1 MPADRPPPPPG
12 AERASAEPSRGLRR
26 FAALLAAWTFFVVVA
41 GSAVTSTRSGMADPE
56 WPTFGGRLLPSVS
69 EMSENRGLFFEHGH
83 RFVAGL
89 AVALTWVLAA
99 VIWARG
105 AGGPARWLAL
115 AAAVVGIVP
124 AVLGGLTV
132 RMRLPPQVSIL
143 HVAAAMAFLALNTSV
158 AAVLGKRWREAPTDL
173 ERAALSPEDAS
184 VLARG
189 AVFLAA
195 AVYAQIILGA
205 VPRHLHAG
213 IEPHI
218 LWAFAVFT
226 AVVLHGARVA
236 SRHSRLA
243 GVFRPAAV
251 LLLLVVIQIF
261 LGFTAFIARPG
272 EAKAPGS
279 GLFEV
284 VASAHQAA
292 GALMLVAS
300 VVLAVRA
307 VRLRRLAGP
316 PVLVHGASLAG
327 EAA

>member
-1 MPADRPPPPPG
+1 VGLPRG
-12 AERASAEPSRGLRR
+12 ISLSAG
-26 FAALLAAWTFFVVVA
+26 LLAAWTFFVVAA
-41 GSAVTSTRSGMADPE
+41 GSAVTSTRSGMADPH

-69 EMSENRGLFFEHGH
+69 EMAENRGLFFEHGH

-89 AVALTWVLAA
+89 AVLLTWVLAA

-115 AAAVVGIVP
+115 AAAVAGIAP

-158 AAVLGKRWREAPTDL
+158 AAVLGRRWRDAPADL
-173 ERAALSPEDAS
+173 ERAGMSPEDAS
-184 VLARG
+184 FLARG
-189 AVFLAA
+189 ASFLAA

-213 IEPHI
+213 VEAHI

-226 AVVLHGARVA
+226 AVVLLAARA
-236 SRHSRLA
+236 ISRHSRLA
-243 GVFRPAAV
+243 GIFRPAAA
-251 LLLLVVIQIF
+251 LLFLVVMQFF
-261 LGFTAFIARPG
+261 LGFTAFLTRPG

-284 VASAHQAA
+284 AASAHQAA
-292 GALMLVAS
+292 GALMLAAS

-307 VRLRRLAGP
+307 ARLRRLVGP
-316 PVLVHGASLAG
+316 PPLVPAPALAG
-327 EAA
+327 GAA